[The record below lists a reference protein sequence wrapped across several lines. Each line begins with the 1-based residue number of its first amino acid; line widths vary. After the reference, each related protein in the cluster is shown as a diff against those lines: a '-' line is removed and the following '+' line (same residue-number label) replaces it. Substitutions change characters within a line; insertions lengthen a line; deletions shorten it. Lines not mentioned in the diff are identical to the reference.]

1 MSELK
6 VYLLY
11 TGGTIGQTAS
21 GNENPTKLEDFIERL
36 KIYPQ
41 LYARSGSARGFPD
54 PERGLK
60 YMIDGIKDP
69 IDSSNMKPGHWQD
82 LARRIYDCYD
92 NYDGFI
98 ILHGTNTMAFTSS
111 ALSFLLQPLKKP
123 IILTGSMK
131 TVFENRN
138 DAVDNIL
145 GSLRIA
151 GYLSHV
157 DSIQQV
163 CVFFNSKLFQ
173 GNRAVKQSSKDVD
186 AFASPN
192 KPPLLDLNKQVK
204 VNWDTKK
211 ADKGALQIF
220 SLKHIPDIRILQLF
234 PGINEKYVAGT
245 LEGADGVVLRIYG
258 FGQIPGDDWFV
269 SLLRKAVIS
278 GVLIICTSQCF
289 QGAVHPE
296 AQGWTVPGIILG
308 YDITMEA
315 AVAKLFWAL
324 NQSEDSGQRREL
336 MKRNICREMTIPL
349 KV

>member
-41 LYARSGSARGFPD
+41 LYARSDENGWIYLPSGSARGFPD

-123 IILTGSMK
+123 IILTGSM
-131 TVFENRN
+131 
-138 DAVDNIL
+138 
-145 GSLRIA
+145 
-151 GYLSHV
+151 
-157 DSIQQV
+157 V